1 MHQYI
6 KESGSSS
13 FDFGCIV
20 SQVKLNIHTYVNS
33 SHAFIVFL
41 ILDSWETNL

>member
-6 KESGSSS
+6 TESGSRN
-13 FDFGCIV
+13 FDFGCIE

-41 ILDSWETNL
+41 ILNSWETD